1 MKDIK
6 TRESKRDIKTL
17 DRASGLA
24 RVTKNT
30 AVRTKDQVQNL
41 SDDGQITPDE
51 YAEDKIKY
59 MAERAVEDT
68 GKATRKT
75 AKKTY
80 DSSKRLYKEIR
91 RTRKETDSIKQ
102 TAKSTGKATTKTLQK
117 SIKTGQRTVKTAQ
130 QTAKTTVK
138 TAKKTA
144 KAAKKTAEASAKA
157 AKMAAQAARQA
168 AQAAYK
174 AAVVTAKAIAA
185 AVKAAIAGIK
195 ALVAAIAAGGW
206 VAVVIIVV
214 ICLIALIA
222 GSCFGIFFSGDDTGN
237 GLNMQTVISDMNA
250 EYQAKINET
259 KGTVAYDVLE
269 MSGAR
274 AVWPEVLS
282 VYAVKTAGDPNNPQ
296 EVASMD
302 ESKRQIL
309 KEIFWAMNEIS
320 FNTASRTENVVT
332 ATDDGNGNIV
342 ETTESVTR
350 TYLYIRVTHKTP
362 DEMAQQYGFT
372 DEQKEQLR
380 ELLSDKN
387 KKMWNGVLYGYTA
400 SGEDI
405 VSVALS
411 QLGNKGGE
419 PYWRW
424 YGFGSRVEW
433 CCCFVSWCANEC
445 GYIDAGVIPKYAGT
459 STGVNWFKERG
470 QWLDGSAEPSPGMI
484 IFYGSVL
491 RCADCGRV
499 MKYVRSYSR
508 PKKDGVVTDYYN
520 YKCPTNIEL
529 GDTACSKKSIRADDL
544 DKIVLSVI
552 RKQMDLFLDTQK
564 TLLGLI
570 ALEKE
575 KAKHSVPANRVKEL
589 QDKLDQKKKLF
600 SRLYIDFKDGI
611 LTQQEYLLA
620 RDVYQKEI
628 AAYESELQELQAI
641 KTKTKVTETGARK
654 WNRLISRYYK
664 TKTVTEEMV
673 EAMVDEI
680 RVNTDGSLDI
690 RFKYMP
696 EFEEMFKECERI
708 RKEVA

>member
-17 DRASGLA
+17 DRAAGLA
-24 RVTKNT
+24 KATKNT

-59 MAERAVEDT
+59 MAERTVEDT

-80 DSSKRLYKEIR
+80 DSGKRLYKEIR
-91 RTRKETDSIKQ
+91 RTRKEADSIKQ
-102 TAKSTGKATTKTLQK
+102 TAKSTGEATTKTLQK

-130 QTAKTTVK
+130 QTAKTAVK
-138 TAKKTA
+138 TAEKTA

-269 MSGAR
+269 MSGTR
-274 AVWPEVLS
+274 AVWPDVLS
-282 VYAVKTAGDPNNPQ
+282 IYAVKTAGDPNNPQ
-296 EVASMD
+296 EVASID

-309 KEIFWAMNEIS
+309 KEVFWVMNEIS

-332 ATDDGNGNIV
+332 ETDDGNGNIV

-350 TYLYIRVTHKTP
+350 TYLYIRLTHKTP
-362 DEMAQQYGFT
+362 EEMAQQYGFT

-387 KKMWNGVLYGYTA
+387 KKMWEDFLFIV
-400 SGEDI
+400 GE
-405 VSVALS
+405 
-411 QLGNKGGE
+411 
-419 PYWRW
+419 
-424 YGFGSRVEW
+424 
-433 CCCFVSWCANEC
+433 
-445 GYIDAGVIPKYAGT
+445 
-459 STGVNWFKERG
+459 
-470 QWLDGSAEPSPGMI
+470 
-484 IFYGSVL
+484 
-491 RCADCGRV
+491 
-499 MKYVRSYSR
+499 
-508 PKKDGVVTDYYN
+508 
-520 YKCPTNIEL
+520 IE
-529 GDTACSKKSIRADDL
+529 
-544 DKIVLSVI
+544 
-552 RKQMDLFLDTQK
+552 Q
-564 TLLGLI
+564 
-570 ALEKE
+570 
-575 KAKHSVPANRVKEL
+575 
-589 QDKLDQKKKLF
+589 
-600 SRLYIDFKDGI
+600 
-611 LTQQEYLLA
+611 
-620 RDVYQKEI
+620 
-628 AAYESELQELQAI
+628 
-641 KTKTKVTETGARK
+641 
-654 WNRLISRYYK
+654 
-664 TKTVTEEMV
+664 
-673 EAMVDEI
+673 
-680 RVNTDGSLDI
+680 
-690 RFKYMP
+690 
-696 EFEEMFKECERI
+696 
-708 RKEVA
+708 

>member
-6 TRESKRDIKTL
+6 TRKSKRDIKTL
-17 DRASGLA
+17 DRAAGLA
-24 RVTKNT
+24 KVTKNT

-51 YAEDKIKY
+51 YAEDKVKY
-59 MAERAVEDT
+59 MAEAVAEDT
-68 GKATRKT
+68 GKAAKKT
-75 AKKTY
+75 AKKAY
-80 DSSKRLYKEIR
+80 DSGKRLYREIR
-91 RTRKETDSIKQ
+91 QTRKEADSIKQ

-130 QTAKTTVK
+130 QTTKTAVK
-138 TAKKTA
+138 TAEKTA

-237 GLNMQTVISDMNA
+237 GLNMQTIISDMNA

-269 MSGAR
+269 MSGTR

-296 EVASMD
+296 EVASID

-320 FNTASRTENVVT
+320 FSTATKTENVIT
-332 ATDDGNGNIV
+332 ETDDGNGNIV
-342 ETTESVTR
+342 ETTQSMTR
-350 TYLYIRVTHKTP
+350 TYLYIRVSHKSP
-362 DEMAQQYGFT
+362 DEMATQYGFT
-372 DEQKEQLR
+372 DAQKEQLH
-380 ELLSDKN
+380 ELLSEENKN
-387 KKMWNGVLYGYTA
+387 MWSGVLYGYK
-400 SGEDI
+400 SGGEDI

-411 QLGNKGGE
+411 QLGNKGGQ
-419 PYWRW
+419 PYWSW

-445 GYIDAGVIPKYAGT
+445 GYIDTGVIPKYAGT

-484 IFYGSVL
+484 IFYDWAKNGL
-491 RCADCGRV
+491 DGQADHTAIVWKVENG
-499 MKYVRSYSR
+499 YVYTIEGNWDDQCQTSCR
-508 PKKDGVVTDYYN
+508 PIGEYQ
-520 YKCPTNIEL
+520 IL
-529 GDTACSKKSIRADDL
+529 GY
-544 DKIVLSVI
+544 
-552 RKQMDLFLDTQK
+552 
-564 TLLGLI
+564 G
-570 ALEKE
+570 
-575 KAKHSVPANRVKEL
+575 VPA
-589 QDKLDQKKKLF
+589 
-600 SRLYIDFKDGI
+600 Y
-611 LTQQEYLLA
+611 
-620 RDVYQKEI
+620 
-628 AAYESELQELQAI
+628 
-641 KTKTKVTETGARK
+641 
-654 WNRLISRYYK
+654 
-664 TKTVTEEMV
+664 
-673 EAMVDEI
+673 
-680 RVNTDGSLDI
+680 
-690 RFKYMP
+690 
-696 EFEEMFKECERI
+696 
-708 RKEVA
+708 

>member
-17 DRASGLA
+17 DRAAGLA
-24 RVTKNT
+24 KVTKNT

-59 MAERAVEDT
+59 MTERVVEDT

-80 DSSKRLYKEIR
+80 DSGKRLYKEIR
-91 RTRKETDSIKQ
+91 RTRKEADSIKQ

-130 QTAKTTVK
+130 QTAKTAVK
-138 TAKKTA
+138 TAEKTA

-250 EYQAKINET
+250 EYQAKTNET

-269 MSGAR
+269 MSGTR

-296 EVASMD
+296 EVASID

-320 FNTASRTENVVT
+320 FSTATKTENVIT
-332 ATDDGNGNIV
+332 ETDDGNGNIV

-424 YGFGSRVEW
+424 YGFSSRVEW

-459 STGVNWFKERG
+459 STGVNWFMERG

-484 IFYGSVL
+484 IFYDWAKNGL
-491 RCADCGRV
+491 DGQADHTAIVWKVENG
-499 MKYVRSYSR
+499 YVYTIEGNWDDQCQTSCR
-508 PKKDGVVTDYYN
+508 PIGEYQ
-520 YKCPTNIEL
+520 IL
-529 GDTACSKKSIRADDL
+529 GY
-544 DKIVLSVI
+544 
-552 RKQMDLFLDTQK
+552 
-564 TLLGLI
+564 G
-570 ALEKE
+570 
-575 KAKHSVPANRVKEL
+575 VPA
-589 QDKLDQKKKLF
+589 
-600 SRLYIDFKDGI
+600 Y
-611 LTQQEYLLA
+611 
-620 RDVYQKEI
+620 
-628 AAYESELQELQAI
+628 
-641 KTKTKVTETGARK
+641 
-654 WNRLISRYYK
+654 
-664 TKTVTEEMV
+664 
-673 EAMVDEI
+673 
-680 RVNTDGSLDI
+680 
-690 RFKYMP
+690 
-696 EFEEMFKECERI
+696 
-708 RKEVA
+708 

>member
-17 DRASGLA
+17 DRAAGLA
-24 RVTKNT
+24 KVTKNT

-80 DSSKRLYKEIR
+80 DNGKRLYKEIR
-91 RTRKETDSIKQ
+91 QTRKKADSIKQ

-138 TAKKTA
+138 TAEKTA

-157 AKMAAQAARQA
+157 AKMTAQAARQA
-168 AQAAYK
+168 AHAAYK
-174 AAVVTAKAIAA
+174 AAIVTAKAIAA

-269 MSGAR
+269 MSGTR

-296 EVASMD
+296 EVASID

-320 FNTASRTENVVT
+320 FNTASRTENAVT

-445 GYIDAGVIPKYAGT
+445 GYIDTGVIPKYAGT
-459 STGVNWFKERG
+459 SSGVNWFKERG

-484 IFYGSVL
+484 IFYDWAKNGL
-491 RCADCGRV
+491 DGQADHTAIVWKVENG
-499 MKYVRSYSR
+499 YVYTVEGNWDDKCQTSCR
-508 PKKDGVVTDYYN
+508 PIGEYQ
-520 YKCPTNIEL
+520 IL
-529 GDTACSKKSIRADDL
+529 GY
-544 DKIVLSVI
+544 
-552 RKQMDLFLDTQK
+552 
-564 TLLGLI
+564 G
-570 ALEKE
+570 
-575 KAKHSVPANRVKEL
+575 VPA
-589 QDKLDQKKKLF
+589 
-600 SRLYIDFKDGI
+600 Y
-611 LTQQEYLLA
+611 
-620 RDVYQKEI
+620 
-628 AAYESELQELQAI
+628 
-641 KTKTKVTETGARK
+641 
-654 WNRLISRYYK
+654 
-664 TKTVTEEMV
+664 
-673 EAMVDEI
+673 
-680 RVNTDGSLDI
+680 
-690 RFKYMP
+690 
-696 EFEEMFKECERI
+696 
-708 RKEVA
+708 

>member
-17 DRASGLA
+17 DRAAGLA
-24 RVTKNT
+24 KATKNT

-59 MAERAVEDT
+59 MAERTVEDT

-80 DSSKRLYKEIR
+80 DSGKRLYKEIR
-91 RTRKETDSIKQ
+91 RTRKGADSIKQ
-102 TAKSTGKATTKTLQK
+102 TAKSTGEATTKTLQK

-130 QTAKTTVK
+130 QTAKTTIK
-138 TAKKTA
+138 TAEKTA

-269 MSGAR
+269 MSGTR

-296 EVASMD
+296 EVASID

-320 FNTASRTENVVT
+320 FSTATKTENVIT
-332 ATDDGNGNIV
+332 ETDDGNGNIV

-459 STGVNWFKERG
+459 SISVNWFKERG

-484 IFYGSVL
+484 IFYDWAKNGL
-491 RCADCGRV
+491 DGQADHTAIVWKVGNG
-499 MKYVRSYSR
+499 YVYTIEGNWDDQCQTSCR
-508 PKKDGVVTDYYN
+508 PIGEYQ
-520 YKCPTNIEL
+520 IL
-529 GDTACSKKSIRADDL
+529 GY
-544 DKIVLSVI
+544 
-552 RKQMDLFLDTQK
+552 
-564 TLLGLI
+564 G
-570 ALEKE
+570 
-575 KAKHSVPANRVKEL
+575 VPA
-589 QDKLDQKKKLF
+589 
-600 SRLYIDFKDGI
+600 Y
-611 LTQQEYLLA
+611 
-620 RDVYQKEI
+620 
-628 AAYESELQELQAI
+628 
-641 KTKTKVTETGARK
+641 
-654 WNRLISRYYK
+654 
-664 TKTVTEEMV
+664 
-673 EAMVDEI
+673 
-680 RVNTDGSLDI
+680 
-690 RFKYMP
+690 
-696 EFEEMFKECERI
+696 
-708 RKEVA
+708 

>member
-1 MKDIK
+1 M
-6 TRESKRDIKTL
+6 
-17 DRASGLA
+17 
-24 RVTKNT
+24 
-30 AVRTKDQVQNL
+30 
-41 SDDGQITPDE
+41 
-51 YAEDKIKY
+51 
-59 MAERAVEDT
+59 
-68 GKATRKT
+68 
-75 AKKTY
+75 
-80 DSSKRLYKEIR
+80 
-91 RTRKETDSIKQ
+91 
-102 TAKSTGKATTKTLQK
+102 
-117 SIKTGQRTVKTAQ
+117 
-130 QTAKTTVK
+130 
-138 TAKKTA
+138 
-144 KAAKKTAEASAKA
+144 
-157 AKMAAQAARQA
+157 
-168 AQAAYK
+168 
-174 AAVVTAKAIAA
+174 
-185 AVKAAIAGIK
+185 KAAIAGIK

-237 GLNMQTVISDMNA
+237 GLNMHTVISDMNA

-309 KEIFWAMNEIS
+309 KEVFWAMNEIS

-332 ATDDGNGNIV
+332 ETDDGNGNIV

-433 CCCFVSWCANEC
+433 CCCFFSWCANEC

-484 IFYGSVL
+484 IFYDWAKNGL
-491 RCADCGRV
+491 DGQADHTAIVWKVENG
-499 MKYVRSYSR
+499 YVYTIEGNWDDQCQTSCR
-508 PKKDGVVTDYYN
+508 PIGEYQ
-520 YKCPTNIEL
+520 IL
-529 GDTACSKKSIRADDL
+529 GY
-544 DKIVLSVI
+544 
-552 RKQMDLFLDTQK
+552 
-564 TLLGLI
+564 G
-570 ALEKE
+570 
-575 KAKHSVPANRVKEL
+575 VPA
-589 QDKLDQKKKLF
+589 
-600 SRLYIDFKDGI
+600 Y
-611 LTQQEYLLA
+611 
-620 RDVYQKEI
+620 
-628 AAYESELQELQAI
+628 
-641 KTKTKVTETGARK
+641 
-654 WNRLISRYYK
+654 
-664 TKTVTEEMV
+664 
-673 EAMVDEI
+673 
-680 RVNTDGSLDI
+680 
-690 RFKYMP
+690 
-696 EFEEMFKECERI
+696 
-708 RKEVA
+708 

>member
-17 DRASGLA
+17 DRAAGLA
-24 RVTKNT
+24 KVTKNT

-59 MAERAVEDT
+59 MAERTVEDT

-91 RTRKETDSIKQ
+91 RTRKEADSIKQ

-130 QTAKTTVK
+130 QTAKTAV
-138 TAKKTA
+138 KTA

-174 AAVVTAKAIAA
+174 ATVVTAKAIAA

-269 MSGAR
+269 MSGTR

-296 EVASMD
+296 EVASID

-309 KEIFWAMNEIS
+309 KEVFWAMNEIS

-332 ATDDGNGNIV
+332 ETDDGNGNIV

-350 TYLYIRVTHKTP
+350 TYLYIRLTHKTP

-387 KKMWNGVLYGYTA
+387 KKMWEDFLFIV
-400 SGEDI
+400 GE
-405 VSVALS
+405 
-411 QLGNKGGE
+411 
-419 PYWRW
+419 
-424 YGFGSRVEW
+424 
-433 CCCFVSWCANEC
+433 
-445 GYIDAGVIPKYAGT
+445 
-459 STGVNWFKERG
+459 
-470 QWLDGSAEPSPGMI
+470 
-484 IFYGSVL
+484 
-491 RCADCGRV
+491 
-499 MKYVRSYSR
+499 
-508 PKKDGVVTDYYN
+508 
-520 YKCPTNIEL
+520 IE
-529 GDTACSKKSIRADDL
+529 
-544 DKIVLSVI
+544 
-552 RKQMDLFLDTQK
+552 Q
-564 TLLGLI
+564 
-570 ALEKE
+570 
-575 KAKHSVPANRVKEL
+575 
-589 QDKLDQKKKLF
+589 
-600 SRLYIDFKDGI
+600 
-611 LTQQEYLLA
+611 
-620 RDVYQKEI
+620 
-628 AAYESELQELQAI
+628 
-641 KTKTKVTETGARK
+641 
-654 WNRLISRYYK
+654 
-664 TKTVTEEMV
+664 
-673 EAMVDEI
+673 
-680 RVNTDGSLDI
+680 
-690 RFKYMP
+690 
-696 EFEEMFKECERI
+696 
-708 RKEVA
+708 

>member
-17 DRASGLA
+17 DRAAGLA
-24 RVTKNT
+24 KVTKNT
-30 AVRTKDQVQNL
+30 VVRSKDQVQNL

-80 DSSKRLYKEIR
+80 DSGKRLYKEIR
-91 RTRKETDSIKQ
+91 RTRKEADSIKQ

-138 TAKKTA
+138 TAEKTA
-144 KAAKKTAEASAKA
+144 KAVKKTAEASAKS

-168 AQAAYK
+168 AHAAYK
-174 AAVVTAKAIAA
+174 AAIVTAKAIAA

-222 GSCFGIFFSGDDTGN
+222 GSCFGIFLSGDDTGT
-237 GLNMQTVISDMNA
+237 GLTVQTVISDINA
-250 EYQAKINET
+250 EYEAKINET

-269 MSGAR
+269 MSGTR

-302 ESKRQIL
+302 KSKKQIL
-309 KEIFWAMNEIS
+309 KDVFWAMNEIS

-332 ATDDGNGNIV
+332 ETDDGNGNIV

-372 DEQKEQLR
+372 DAQKEQLH
-380 ELLSDKN
+380 ELLSEENKN
-387 KKMWNGVLYGYTA
+387 MWSGVLYGYK
-400 SGEDI
+400 SGGEDI

-411 QLGNKGGE
+411 QLGNEGGQ
-419 PYWRW
+419 PYWSW
-424 YGFGSRVEW
+424 YGFNSRVEW
-433 CCCFVSWCANEC
+433 CGCFVSWCAAQC
-445 GYIDAGVIPKYAGT
+445 GYIDAGVIPKYAGCT
-459 STGVNWFKERG
+459 TGVNWFKERG

-484 IFYGSVL
+484 IFYDWAKNGL
-491 RCADCGRV
+491 DGQADHTG
-499 MKYVRSYSR
+499 
-508 PKKDGVVTDYYN
+508 
-520 YKCPTNIEL
+520 L
-529 GDTACSKKSIRADDL
+529 SI
-544 DKIVLSVI
+544 
-552 RKQMDLFLDTQK
+552 
-564 TLLGLI
+564 LLQI
-570 ALEKE
+570 MC
-575 KAKHSVPANRVKEL
+575 
-589 QDKLDQKKKLF
+589 
-600 SRLYIDFKDGI
+600 
-611 LTQQEYLLA
+611 
-620 RDVYQKEI
+620 
-628 AAYESELQELQAI
+628 
-641 KTKTKVTETGARK
+641 KVQ
-654 WNRLISRYYK
+654 N
-664 TKTVTEEMV
+664 TV
-673 EAMVDEI
+673 
-680 RVNTDGSLDI
+680 
-690 RFKYMP
+690 
-696 EFEEMFKECERI
+696 
-708 RKEVA
+708 

>member
-17 DRASGLA
+17 DRAAGLA
-24 RVTKNT
+24 KVTRNAT
-30 AVRTKDQVQNL
+30 ARTKGQVQNL

-80 DSSKRLYKEIR
+80 DSGKRLYKEIR
-91 RTRKETDSIKQ
+91 RTRKEADSIKQ

-117 SIKTGQRTVKTAQ
+117 SIKTGRRTVKTAQ
-130 QTAKTTVK
+130 QTAKTAVK
-138 TAKKTA
+138 TAEKTAEKTA

-168 AQAAYK
+168 AHAAYK

-274 AVWPEVLS
+274 AVWSEVLS

-296 EVASMD
+296 EVASID

-309 KEIFWAMNEIS
+309 KEVFWAMNEIS

-342 ETTESVTR
+342 ETTERSI
-350 TYLYIRVTHKTP
+350 YI
-362 DEMAQQYGFT
+362 G
-372 DEQKEQLR
+372 
-380 ELLSDKN
+380 S
-387 KKMWNGVLYGYTA
+387 W
-400 SGEDI
+400 
-405 VSVALS
+405 VSVA
-411 QLGNKGGE
+411 
-419 PYWRW
+419 
-424 YGFGSRVEW
+424 
-433 CCCFVSWCANEC
+433 
-445 GYIDAGVIPKYAGT
+445 I
-459 STGVNWFKERG
+459 
-470 QWLDGSAEPSPGMI
+470 WL
-484 IFYGSVL
+484 
-491 RCADCGRV
+491 
-499 MKYVRSYSR
+499 
-508 PKKDGVVTDYYN
+508 
-520 YKCPTNIEL
+520 
-529 GDTACSKKSIRADDL
+529 
-544 DKIVLSVI
+544 
-552 RKQMDLFLDTQK
+552 
-564 TLLGLI
+564 
-570 ALEKE
+570 
-575 KAKHSVPANRVKEL
+575 
-589 QDKLDQKKKLF
+589 
-600 SRLYIDFKDGI
+600 
-611 LTQQEYLLA
+611 
-620 RDVYQKEI
+620 
-628 AAYESELQELQAI
+628 
-641 KTKTKVTETGARK
+641 
-654 WNRLISRYYK
+654 
-664 TKTVTEEMV
+664 
-673 EAMVDEI
+673 
-680 RVNTDGSLDI
+680 
-690 RFKYMP
+690 
-696 EFEEMFKECERI
+696 
-708 RKEVA
+708 

>member
-6 TRESKRDIKTL
+6 TKESKRDIKTL
-17 DRASGLA
+17 DRAAGLA
-24 RVTKNT
+24 KATKNT

-41 SDDGQITPDE
+41 ADDGQITPDE
-51 YAEDKIKY
+51 YSEDKIKY

-68 GKATRKT
+68 GKATLKT
-75 AKKTY
+75 AKKAY
-80 DSSKRLYKEIR
+80 DSGKRLYKEIR
-91 RTRKETDSIKQ
+91 QTRKEADSIKQ

-130 QTAKTTVK
+130 QTAKTAVK
-138 TAKKTA
+138 TAEKTA
-144 KAAKKTAEASAKA
+144 KAAKKTAEASAKS

-250 EYQAKINET
+250 EYQARINET

-269 MSGAR
+269 MSGTC

-296 EVASMD
+296 EVASID

-372 DEQKEQLR
+372 EEQKEQLR

-387 KKMWNGVLYGYTA
+387 KKMWEDFLFIV
-400 SGEDI
+400 GE
-405 VSVALS
+405 
-411 QLGNKGGE
+411 
-419 PYWRW
+419 
-424 YGFGSRVEW
+424 
-433 CCCFVSWCANEC
+433 
-445 GYIDAGVIPKYAGT
+445 
-459 STGVNWFKERG
+459 
-470 QWLDGSAEPSPGMI
+470 
-484 IFYGSVL
+484 
-491 RCADCGRV
+491 
-499 MKYVRSYSR
+499 
-508 PKKDGVVTDYYN
+508 
-520 YKCPTNIEL
+520 IE
-529 GDTACSKKSIRADDL
+529 
-544 DKIVLSVI
+544 
-552 RKQMDLFLDTQK
+552 Q
-564 TLLGLI
+564 
-570 ALEKE
+570 
-575 KAKHSVPANRVKEL
+575 
-589 QDKLDQKKKLF
+589 
-600 SRLYIDFKDGI
+600 
-611 LTQQEYLLA
+611 
-620 RDVYQKEI
+620 
-628 AAYESELQELQAI
+628 
-641 KTKTKVTETGARK
+641 
-654 WNRLISRYYK
+654 
-664 TKTVTEEMV
+664 
-673 EAMVDEI
+673 
-680 RVNTDGSLDI
+680 
-690 RFKYMP
+690 
-696 EFEEMFKECERI
+696 
-708 RKEVA
+708 

>member
-17 DRASGLA
+17 DRVAGLA
-24 RVTKNT
+24 KVTKNT
-30 AVRTKDQVQNL
+30 VVRTKDQVQNIA
-41 SDDGQITPDE
+41 DDGQITPDE

-59 MAERAVEDT
+59 MAERAVEDI

-80 DSSKRLYKEIR
+80 DSGKRLYKEIR
-91 RTRKETDSIKQ
+91 RTRKEADCIKQ

-130 QTAKTTVK
+130 QTAKTAVK
-138 TAKKTA
+138 TAEKTA

-269 MSGAR
+269 MSGTR

-296 EVASMD
+296 EVASID

-309 KEIFWAMNEIS
+309 KEVFWAMNEIS

-332 ATDDGNGNIV
+332 ETDDGNGNIV

-387 KKMWNGVLYGYTA
+387 KKMWNGVLYGYYA
-400 SGEDI
+400 GGEDI

-424 YGFGSRVEW
+424 YGFSSHVEW

-484 IFYGSVL
+484 IFYDWAKNGL
-491 RCADCGRV
+491 DGQADHTAIVWKVENG
-499 MKYVRSYSR
+499 YVYTIEGNWDDQCQTSCR
-508 PKKDGVVTDYYN
+508 PIGEYQ
-520 YKCPTNIEL
+520 IL
-529 GDTACSKKSIRADDL
+529 GY
-544 DKIVLSVI
+544 
-552 RKQMDLFLDTQK
+552 
-564 TLLGLI
+564 G
-570 ALEKE
+570 
-575 KAKHSVPANRVKEL
+575 VPA
-589 QDKLDQKKKLF
+589 
-600 SRLYIDFKDGI
+600 Y
-611 LTQQEYLLA
+611 
-620 RDVYQKEI
+620 
-628 AAYESELQELQAI
+628 
-641 KTKTKVTETGARK
+641 
-654 WNRLISRYYK
+654 
-664 TKTVTEEMV
+664 
-673 EAMVDEI
+673 
-680 RVNTDGSLDI
+680 
-690 RFKYMP
+690 
-696 EFEEMFKECERI
+696 
-708 RKEVA
+708 